1 VANAEGDLLTW
12 SETIAVSEGRDSIA

>member
-12 SETIAVSEGRDSIA
+12 CERIVASEGRDSIA